1 MIYNVDFN
9 KKNIL
14 KKMDILE
21 NKQKIQPIKNY
32 GKGNS
37 SELFSEILQLDKI
50 WKTPNQKLFND
61 HKLK

>member
-1 MIYNVDFN
+1 
-9 KKNIL
+9 
-14 KKMDILE
+14 MDILE